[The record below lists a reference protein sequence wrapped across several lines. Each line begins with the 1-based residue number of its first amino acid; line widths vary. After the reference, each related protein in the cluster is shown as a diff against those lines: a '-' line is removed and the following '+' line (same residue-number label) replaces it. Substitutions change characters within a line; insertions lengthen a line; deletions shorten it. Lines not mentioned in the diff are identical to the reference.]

1 VSASRSVIY
10 AYRNDADMDWRVGA
24 GAEAKRLRDEVWAVS
39 GW

>member
-1 VSASRSVIY
+1 VIY
-10 AYRNDADMDWRVGA
+10 AYRTDAELDWRAGA